1 MIVDVNS
8 DELIQALSNRIAEM
22 VVDLETTRLA
32 LVKSQQAIVRL
43 ETDIRDLE
51 DQLTEKGLGTFYAK
65 EFSDD

>member
-1 MIVDVNS
+1 MIVDVSS

-51 DQLTEKGLGTFYAK
+51 DQLTTKGLGTFYAK